1 MKSFKTI
8 SYDVFNQPKTI
19 MFSDGTIVHKIKYSK
34 EYSSYYK
41 IKNHCYA

>member
-1 MKSFKTI
+1 MKSLKLY

-34 EYSSYYK
+34 EYT
-41 IKNHCYA
+41 ILL